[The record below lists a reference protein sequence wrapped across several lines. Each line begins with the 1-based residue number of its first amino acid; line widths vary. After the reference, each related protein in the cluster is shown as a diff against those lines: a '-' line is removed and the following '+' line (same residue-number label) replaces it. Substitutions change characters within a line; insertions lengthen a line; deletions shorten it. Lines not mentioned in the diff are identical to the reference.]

1 MLILMR
7 RAGEAI
13 RIGDDITVKVVSLE
27 GSRVRIGVNAP
38 RAIQVD
44 REEVAEKKRLGL
56 QPAAKRIAAAG

>member
-38 RAIQVD
+38 REVQVD

-56 QPAAKRIAAAG
+56 QPAAKRLVAVG